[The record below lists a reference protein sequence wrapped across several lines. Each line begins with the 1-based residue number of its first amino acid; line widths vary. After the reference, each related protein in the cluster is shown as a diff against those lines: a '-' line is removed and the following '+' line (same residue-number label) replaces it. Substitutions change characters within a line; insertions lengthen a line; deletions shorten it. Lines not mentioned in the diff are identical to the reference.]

1 VELIGAG
8 GMGEVYRA
16 RDTRLGRDVAIK
28 LLPAEVSHDTAAL
41 ARFDRGARAVAALS
55 HPHIEALFDIGDA
68 VGGEAARLRFGAAAA
83 QARTLG
89 RVELLLVDEKGH
101 NEPLPG
107 FDRPL
112 VSPQLRFSPDGRLL
126 AFNEQERTGLLW
138 LFDVERQTYRAV
150 SDRGIAG
157 SPRWSPD
164 GKRLAVSWSEFGP
177 MQLWIVP
184 AERGDWEQLTT
195 MDHMVWSP
203 SWSPDGR
210 FLAFTDL
217 GRSADICIY
226 RFEDREIVPFLAKQA
241 SEAFPEFSPDGRWLA
256 YASNE
261 SGRFRGL
268 RHVLP
273 RPGED
278 DHRVSRGRA
287 DAGLVP

>member
-41 ARFDRGARAVAALS
+41 ARFDREARAVAALS

-68 VGGEAARLRFGAAAA
+68 DGGEAARLRFGAAAA

-101 NEPLPG
+101 TAPLPG

-112 VSPQLRFSPDGRLL
+112 VSPQLSISPDGRLL

-138 LFDVERQTYRAV
+138 LFDVERQTYRAL

-164 GKRLAVSWSEFGP
+164 GKRLAVSWSESGP